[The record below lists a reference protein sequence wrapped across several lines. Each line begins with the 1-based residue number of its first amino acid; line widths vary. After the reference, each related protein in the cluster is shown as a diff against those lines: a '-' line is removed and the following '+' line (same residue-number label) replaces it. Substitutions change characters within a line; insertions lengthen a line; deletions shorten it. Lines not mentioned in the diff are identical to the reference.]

1 MNEEVV
7 IKVFP
12 YFPSDANSF
21 ETEKMCNAFTV
32 LYCFR
37 FNSRQNKSD
46 YTNFNVGVCF
56 RTNNVR
62 KIPKSGLEK
71 DSDLLLCS
79 CFEKENS

>member
-1 MNEEVV
+1 MKEVV
-7 IKVFP
+7 VKGFP

-79 CFEKENS
+79 CFENENG

>member
-1 MNEEVV
+1 MKEVV

-32 LYCFR
+32 LYCFC

-71 DSDLLLCS
+71 DADLL
-79 CFEKENS
+79 FVTVFRIEIY